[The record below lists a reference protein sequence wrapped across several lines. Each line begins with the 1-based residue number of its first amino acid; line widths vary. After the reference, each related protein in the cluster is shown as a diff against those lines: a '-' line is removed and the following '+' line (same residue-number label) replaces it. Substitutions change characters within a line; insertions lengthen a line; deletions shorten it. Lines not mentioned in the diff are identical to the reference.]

1 MFKSFQSRMILF
13 FSLLFILIQCG
24 VLYAVYQAFE
34 TRLIDEA
41 KDELSYASQVFQR
54 RLVFQDDI
62 LKTQALLIV
71 SDRAFQNILKDYNIS
86 QLYGRLTE
94 LQNTY
99 KVERMLLITDGQII
113 IDTGKEIKASPI
125 SFILK
130 STLEAKIYSKNTDAD
145 VNLITFIKLD
155 GLLYEF
161 YMVAIND
168 PKTHKWIWLGVGSA
182 VIQDSLHE
190 LNQKFSANLG
200 VLLYDKP
207 NDKLVQPTN
216 PNLVSA
222 IGSVKGLSKQS
233 LSSFLKE
240 NEVLLEQQQEVNVVV
255 INGQKYLS
263 VPVHLVKGAGD
274 IHRNLGILLLYPYS
288 EIFKMLNQLMM
299 KLLLLFSYGLLFI
312 VVGAW
317 LLGIKMSE
325 PIKELVKV
333 ARQIAKGNYDVDLP
347 KRRQDEFKTLSETFG
362 YMVKT
367 IQTREAEIRH
377 TALHDLQTQLP
388 NRQYFEV
395 LLDAELKRL
404 SLNKIQNIGM
414 MFIGIGRLNEIS
426 YTLGHRISDLLILKL
441 IGRLSAYEGVKVLAR
456 FSDDKMILLF
466 ENQSMTELESAAF
479 AIHILLEDPYR
490 IQSFKIDITPYIGL
504 CLIQNV
510 NSDARAW
517 IRRGDHVLYRAQ
529 LGNHNV
535 LLYEPSMDRLSSDQL
550 SIMGDL
556 VSGIKN
562 DEFELWFQPKISL
575 TGQQIYYVEALVRWH
590 RPNRGL
596 VKPEDFIPLAER
608 TGHIQKLTHW
618 ALDQTCLYI
627 RKWLDQGYEIKVAV
641 NISSRDLVDEGLLKL
656 LNTKLDH
663 YDIPSNLFA
672 LEITESDVIKNIQK
686 AKLILEAI
694 NHRGISIAIDD
705 FGVGYSS
712 IAYLKELPANEI
724 KIDKSFIT
732 KLNIEPESVMI
743 VGSIIQ
749 LAHKMGLSVVAEGVE
764 SEEVISQLY
773 HYHCDY
779 VQGYYYSEPIAADQL
794 LKWYKS
800 NG

>member
-24 VLYAVYQAFE
+24 VLYAVYHAFQ
-34 TRLIDEA
+34 TRLTDQA
-41 KDELSYASQVFQR
+41 KDELHYASQVFQR
-54 RLVFQDDI
+54 RLVFQNDI
-62 LKTQALLIV
+62 LKTQALLIA
-71 SDRAFQNILKDYNIS
+71 SDHVFQNMLDNDDIEILHA
-86 QLYGRLTE
+86 RLNE
-94 LQNTY
+94 LQHTY
-99 KVERMLLITDGQII
+99 KAERVLLITDGKII
-113 IDTGKEIKASPI
+113 VDTGKNIKINPI
-125 SFILK
+125 SPDLQHA
-130 STLEAKIYSKNTDAD
+130 LEDKLNTESQASDL
-145 VNLITFIKLD
+145 NLVTFMKLGD
-155 GLLYEF
+155 LLYEF
-161 YMVAIND
+161 YFIAMPQ
-168 PKTHKWIWLGVGSA
+168 PKSNQWVWLGVGAA
-182 VIQDSLHE
+182 VIKDSLNE
-190 LNQKFSANLG
+190 LNQKFSVNLS

-207 NDKLVQPTN
+207 LKDLDPAII
-216 PNLVSA
+216 SA
-222 IGSVKGLSKQS
+222 VGSVGSLKKQS
-233 LSSFLKE
+233 ILDFLKKDE
-240 NEVLLEQQQEVNVVV
+240 ISLDQQQDVTVEVIDN
-255 INGQKYLS
+255 QKYLS
-263 VPVHLVKGAGD
+263 IPVHLLKDIGD
-274 IHRNLGILLLYPYS
+274 VHRDVGILLLYPYS

-312 VVGAW
+312 IVGAW
-317 LLGIKMSE
+317 LLGVKMSE

-347 KRRQDEFKTLSETFG
+347 KRRDDEFKTLSETFG

-404 SLNKIQNIGM
+404 SLGKIHNIGM

-426 YTLGHRISDLLILKL
+426 HTLGHRVSDLLILKL
-441 IGRLSAYEGVKVLAR
+441 IGRLNTYEDVKVLAR

-466 ENQSMTELESAAF
+466 ENQSMLELENSAF
-479 AIHILLEDPYR
+479 AIHTLLESPYR
-490 IQSFKIDITPYIGL
+490 IQSFKIDITPYIGIS
-504 CLIQNV
+504 LIQNA
-510 NSDARAW
+510 NSDARTW

-529 LGNHNV
+529 LNKDNV
-535 LLYEPSMDRLSSDQL
+535 LSYEPSMDRLSSDQL

-562 DEFELWFQPKISL
+562 DEFELWFQPKVSL
-575 TGQQIYYVEALVRWH
+575 TGQPVDYVEALVRWH
-590 RPNRGL
+590 RPKRGL
-596 VKPEDFIPLAER
+596 IKPEEFIPLAER

-618 ALDQTCLYI
+618 ALDQTCIYI

-656 LNTKLDH
+656 IHAKLDYYH
-663 YDIPSNLFA
+663 IPARLLA
-672 LEITESDVIKNIQK
+672 LEITESDVIKNMHK

-694 NHRGISIAIDD
+694 NHMGISIAIDD

-712 IAYLKELPANEI
+712 IAYLKELPVNEI

-732 KLNIEPESVMI
+732 KLNLEPESIMI
-743 VGSIIQ
+743 VGSIID

-764 SEEVISQLY
+764 SEAVITQLH
-773 HYHCDY
+773 HYNCDY

-794 LKWYKS
+794 LQWYER
-800 NG
+800 NR